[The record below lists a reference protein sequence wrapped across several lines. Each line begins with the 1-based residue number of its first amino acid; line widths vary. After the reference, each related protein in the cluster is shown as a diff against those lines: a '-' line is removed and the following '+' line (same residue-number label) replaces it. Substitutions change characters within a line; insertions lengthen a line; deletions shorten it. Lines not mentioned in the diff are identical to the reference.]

1 MSTIEEYQAKHPK
14 SAELHRQAQSLF
26 PDGVTHDTR
35 YATPFPITV
44 THGKGSRKWDVDGN
58 EYIDY
63 VMGHG
68 ALLLGHAHPDILSAV
83 TEQVAR
89 GTHLGAS
96 HRLEQEWGRLVQ
108 RLIPSAEKVR
118 FTSSGTEATM
128 MALRLARAYTG
139 KTRIIKF
146 AEHFHGWSD
155 SLLAGAGRGA
165 GGIPETTWATMRVL
179 PPNDVEAVEAALQGD
194 DDVAGVILE
203 PTGAHM
209 GRLPVEP
216 GFLHQLREATSR
228 HNVLL
233 IFDEVVTGF
242 RVSVGG
248 AQAWSGVTPDLTT
261 LAKILGGGLPGGA
274 VVGQSGIMDMISHRE
289 DDEWDMSHRVSHPGT
304 FNANPVSAAAGV
316 RCLELVASGEP
327 NARADAATARLVD
340 GVNAILARME
350 IPGCCYG
357 QASPFHLRLGR
368 ACLCGQQARGEPAE
382 PRACTAPHAEVSA
395 GMSGA
400 MSMNLK
406 RAMLNAGV
414 DLMGGRGGIV
424 SATHTDA
431 DVDQTLAAFEEGFDA
446 LRRDGLL

>member
-1 MSTIEEYQAKHPK
+1 VTSIEEYRAKHPR
-14 SAELHRQAQSLF
+14 SAELHQQAQGLF

-68 ALLLGHAHPDILSAV
+68 ALLLGHAHPEIVTAV
-83 TEQVAR
+83 TEQMAR

-96 HRLEQEWGRLVQ
+96 HLLEQEWGRLVQ

-139 KTRIIKF
+139 KSRIIKF

-165 GGIPETTWATMRVL
+165 GGIPEATWASMLVL
-179 PPNDVEAVEAALQGD
+179 SPNDIDAVEEALRGD
-194 DDVAGVILE
+194 DDIAGIILE

-209 GRLPVEP
+209 GRLPLAP
-216 GFLHQLREATSR
+216 TFLQQLREAASR
-228 HNVLL
+228 HDVVL

-274 VVGQSGIMDMISHRE
+274 VTGQSAIMDMISHRD
-289 DDEWDMSHRVSHPGT
+289 DDEWDMKHRVSHPGT
-304 FNANPVSAAAGV
+304 FNGNPVSAAAGV

-327 NARADAATARLVD
+327 NARADAATARLID
-340 GVNAILARME
+340 GVNGILARME

-357 QASPFHLRLGR
+357 QASLFHLRLGR
-368 ACLCGQQARGEPAE
+368 ACVCGQQGT
-382 PRACTAPHAEVSA
+382 CTASHAEAGA

-400 MSMNLK
+400 MSMGLK

-431 DVDQTLAAFEEGFDA
+431 DVDQTLASFEEGLDA